1 VLRFRRG
8 IGGAFGS
15 RGLRG
20 LLTLGASVLVA
31 ELSALFFG
39 LLTDPGFLPG
49 LRRAGFSA
57 EFSTTTT
64 PGGLTVMLEFGLA
77 CPSLANWAD
86 GDAASGLDRGG
97 DERPLAE
104 LNCGETPR
112 APTPT
117 PASSWCRARSS
128 DMLRLI
134 MDKQARELLRGSSCG
149 DLEAV
154 ANCADD
160 AGRSWGWSWPKR
172 DDKRVAPAGC
182 E

>member
-1 VLRFRRG
+1 M
-8 IGGAFGS
+8 GGALGS

-31 ELSALFFG
+31 ELLSALFFG

-64 PGGLTVMLEFGLA
+64 PGGFTVMLELVLGW
-77 CPSLANWAD
+77 PSLANWAD

-97 DERPLAE
+97 EERPLAE
-104 LNCGETPR
+104 LNWGETPR
-112 APTPT
+112 APPT
-117 PASSWCRARSS
+117 PDSSWCRARSS
-128 DMLRLI
+128 DILRRI
-134 MDKQARELLRGSSCG
+134 MNKQAHEQSSSSCG
-149 DLEAV
+149 DRELDAV
-154 ANCADD
+154 AKCAGN
-160 AGRSWGWSWPKR
+160 AGRGKWVWSWPKR
-172 DDKRVAPAGC
+172 DDKRFAHASC